1 MIYFRRAA
9 AELSETPS
17 MPHVNQ
23 LGEALIACH
32 LSQLLC
38 DAIGVLIAFKN
49 YRLIKLARTGVTI
62 RSPVVAAV
70 EAA

>member
-1 MIYFRRAA
+1 MIYFRRTAA
-9 AELSETPS
+9 KPSENPS

-23 LGEALIACH
+23 LGEASIACH
-32 LSQLLC
+32 LSQLIS
-38 DAIGVLIAFKN
+38 DAIWVLIAFKN